1 MAQSERLLSKFS
13 FLEKFNVGKNVQ
25 DAYSR
30 EKPRIIKI
38 ELTEKNQFLVPPL
51 AHLLPLSR
59 LSFYSLKFL
68 FLLFSLNFGA
78 LTGQMTSSG
87 HCVGDS
93 SEK

>member
-51 AHLLPLSR
+51 AHL
-59 LSFYSLKFL
+59 
-68 FLLFSLNFGA
+68 
-78 LTGQMTSSG
+78 
-87 HCVGDS
+87 
-93 SEK
+93 